1 MTDATQ
7 KPEEASAEE
16 LAKRDAGC
24 LAAGHESQKPFAEWQ
39 VSPHSEYQTYGSI
52 H

>member
-24 LAAGHESQKPFAEWQ
+24 LAAGHESQRQFRPRLALRCPWGFTTPLA
-39 VSPHSEYQTYGSI
+39 
-52 H
+52 